1 MRHAGLR
8 DGVER
13 FLRAEARELAPYM
26 EQLARWSPYRKD
38 DDGQPLPPPGSRG
51 EAGEQAAAEGAEGEG
66 FE

>member
-1 MRHAGLR
+1 
-8 DGVER
+8 
-13 FLRAEARELAPYM
+13 M